1 MTSHPSHTGLLTT
14 LLCSML
20 SLPAWAQTPD
30 AAPAAT
36 PHQLTRM
43 QRCQQ
48 ELIGVEGAERV
59 RSLRECLINRAEG
72 ERLVARDC
80 SRQYRSLPAG
90 QAKDK
95 TAFQKQCVATGLQAA
110 HKDLPGRKANDPVFS
125 ASKPVQNPEDKPAE
139 TKPAETKPAS
149 E

>member
-1 MTSHPSHTGLLTT
+1 MTSHPLHTGLQTA
-14 LLCSML
+14 LLCGAL
-20 SLPAWAQTPD
+20 CLPAWAQTPD

-36 PHQLTRM
+36 AGASHSLTRM

-48 ELIGVEGAERV
+48 ELMGVEGAERV

-72 ERLVARDC
+72 ERLIARDC

-110 HKDLPGRKANDPVFS
+110 HKDLPGRKANDAVLS
-125 ASKPVQNPEDKPAE
+125 ASKPVQNQEDKAAE
-139 TKPAETKPAS
+139 TKPPS